1 MTNSQIIATIAD
13 SKIRRF
19 PNDSAY
25 FYRGGFCVNADGA
38 RHAYHR
44 DNTGLDYLAN
54 AGSPGE
60 WWGIACD
67 SDGDPYIADTGY
79 YVSTTSLCDSRF
91 PESSPERYV
100 DSETVPFYVL
110 PGGKHFGAVLG
121 DYAYVYN
128 ANNGR
133 GAGAIFA
140 DGGPSDKIGEGSIA
154 LANLLNIPS
163 SPKNGGCDDG
173 IIWVVFPCSKDD
185 PIFPI
190 DLNKIQARASRLFA
204 SWGGVG
210 RLAEVYPQLIKP
222 TQSPSQLIS
231 DVANLKPM
239 PVLNLE
245 DLAKEAESSIGTLKI
260 GHRTCFKEEP
270 MSSDTPGM
278 RCVWVDPGET
288 EYEITKRLPDEK
300 GHYHLLLKLPSGKE
314 IDIYIYGLHAILK
327 IKGDDGKGGSIGVVD
342 QPSVVIP
349 VAAPVGKKDVYDVR
363 FTMALSNSDELLTG
377 KMEFRK
383 NGVAY
388 NEITTTSSLPGRQY
402 SGAWERKGGL
412 IVPTNI
418 CKAVT
423 GKGLSVKT
431 TPIYMPDVRGVSGN
445 FYPIEPFLIQTGG
458 DERGD
463 WGIHNDANMPGSLGC
478 IVAETEKGWAA
489 VQREFKVL
497 EKLGVRVIDLIVE
510 YSY

>member
-1 MTNSQIIATIAD
+1 M
-13 SKIRRF
+13 IRKF
-19 PNDSAY
+19 PNDSAVFFRSGY
-25 FYRGGFCVNADGA
+25 CVNADGA

-44 DNTGLDYLAN
+44 DNTGLDYLQN
-54 AGSPGE
+54 AGSPGD

-67 SDGDPYIADTGY
+67 ANGDPYIADTGY

-128 ANNGR
+128 TSNGR

-140 DGGPSDKIGEGSIA
+140 DGGPADKIGEGSIQ
-154 LANLLNIPS
+154 LAQLLNIPS
-163 SPKNGGCDDG
+163 NPKNGGREDG
-173 IIWVVFPCSKDD
+173 IIWVVFPGSRDEK
-185 PIFPI
+185 IFPI
-190 DLNKIQARASRLFA
+190 DLNQLQARASRLFA
-204 SWGGVG
+204 SWGGLG

-222 TQSPSQLIS
+222 TQSPSQIIS

-245 DLAKEAESSIGTLKI
+245 DLAKEAESSIGTLSI
-260 GHRTCFKEEP
+260 GHRTCFKEKP
-270 MSSDTPGM
+270 LSSDTPGM
-278 RCVWVDPGET
+278 RYAWVDPGKA
-288 EYEITKRLPDEK
+288 EYEIVKRLPDEK
-300 GHYHLLLKLPSGKE
+300 GHYHLVLRLPSGRE
-314 IDIYIYGLHAILK
+314 IDIYIYGLHAVLK
-327 IKGDDGKGGSIGVVD
+327 IKGDDGNKIQAEARPELSNIK
-342 QPSVVIP
+342 P
-349 VAAPVGKKDVYDVR
+349 VYDVR
-363 FTMALSNSDELLTG
+363 FTMDLSNSSELLTG

-383 NGVAY
+383 NGAVY
-388 NEITTTSSLPGRQY
+388 NEITVTSSLPGRQY

-412 IVPTNI
+412 IVPTNV
-418 CKAVT
+418 CEEVT

-445 FYPIEPFLIQTGG
+445 FYPIEPFLIQTDG

-489 VQREFKVL
+489 IQREFKVL

-510 YSY
+510 YS